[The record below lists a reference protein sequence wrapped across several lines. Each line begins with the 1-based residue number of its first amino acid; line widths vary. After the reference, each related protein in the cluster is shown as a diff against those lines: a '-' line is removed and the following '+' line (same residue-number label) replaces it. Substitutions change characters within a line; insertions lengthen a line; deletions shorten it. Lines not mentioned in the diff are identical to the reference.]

1 MKRLTI
7 LTALLVTVGG
17 TGYAFTDEGS
27 RRFSEF
33 LTGLKEAPAIVS
45 TTGTGTFR
53 AEINQDET
61 AIDYVLTF
69 KNLQS
74 DVRQAHIH
82 IGHPQ
87 NSGNIVLWLCDS
99 VAPLPASPV
108 ASTPLCSQSD
118 PMDLTS
124 GTVTGT
130 LTEADVIALTANGIA
145 GPADFAEVVALIRAG
160 LTYVNVHT
168 ATIPAGEIRSQIDNT
183 ADNRQDLD
191 HGHEDH

>member
-7 LTALLVTVGG
+7 LTALIVTVGG
-17 TGYAFTDEGS
+17 TGYAFTDGGS
-27 RRFSEF
+27 LRFREF

-53 AEINQDET
+53 AEINRDGT

-74 DVRQAHIH
+74 PATQAHIH

-87 NSGNIVLWLCDS
+87 NAGNIVLWLCDS
-99 VAPLPASPV
+99 AAAPASPI
-108 ASTPLCSQSD
+108 ASTPLCGQSD
-118 PMDLTS
+118 PLDVRS

-168 ATIPAGEIRSQIDNT
+168 TGIPPGEIRSQIDNGD
-183 ADNRQDLD
+183 DNRRD
-191 HGHEDH
+191 HDHQNH

>member
-1 MKRLTI
+1 MKRLAI
-7 LTALLVTVGG
+7 LTALIVTVGG
-17 TGYAFTDEGS
+17 TGYVFTDGGS

-53 AEINQDET
+53 AVINRDET

-69 KNLQS
+69 RNLQTPAT
-74 DVRQAHIH
+74 QAHIH

-87 NSGNIVLWLCDS
+87 NAGNVVLWLCDS
-99 VAPLPASPV
+99 ATTPASPI
-108 ASTPLCSQSD
+108 ASTPLCNQSD
-118 PMDLTS
+118 PMTPTT
-124 GTVTGT
+124 GTVSGT

-145 GPADFAEVVALIRAG
+145 GPADFGEVVALIRAG

-168 ATIPAGEIRSQIDNT
+168 VGIPPGEIRSQIDNGD
-183 ADNRQDLD
+183 DNRRD
-191 HGHEDH
+191 HGGHQNH